1 VVAIFHAIAQKKF
14 YIFLTNN
21 ALIDECNQFGCNDYN
36 GSLIRVLLTKR
47 TARSVMAYSTIGLQL
62 AITILLFIYVGYK
75 ADEHFRSSPWLF
87 ILSVV
92 LGMTAGF
99 YNLIR
104 ELRNIDRFLEN
115 KPAADSQDGEKRTKW
130 L

>member
-1 VVAIFHAIAQKKF
+1 
-14 YIFLTNN
+14 
-21 ALIDECNQFGCNDYN
+21 
-36 GSLIRVLLTKR
+36 
-47 TARSVMAYSTIGLQL
+47 MAYSTIGLQL

-87 ILSVV
+87 ILSVA

-104 ELRNIDRFLEN
+104 ELKNIDRIVEN
-115 KPAADSQDGEKRTKW
+115 RPRGDAQEEEKRTKW

>member
-1 VVAIFHAIAQKKF
+1 
-14 YIFLTNN
+14 
-21 ALIDECNQFGCNDYN
+21 
-36 GSLIRVLLTKR
+36 
-47 TARSVMAYSTIGLQL
+47 MAYSTIGLQL